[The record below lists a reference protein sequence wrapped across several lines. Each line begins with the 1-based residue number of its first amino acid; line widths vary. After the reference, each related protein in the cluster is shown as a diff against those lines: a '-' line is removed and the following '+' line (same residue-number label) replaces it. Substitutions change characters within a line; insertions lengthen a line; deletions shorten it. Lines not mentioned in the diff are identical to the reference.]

1 MKRTVTCAVLGSL
14 IVAAIAMSTTFPV
27 APAEAQKPMSIRL
40 GVHTALMG
48 APDVIAIR
56 AGYFKQEGLD
66 VQWRRFSL
74 GKEGRDAMIAGH
86 IDVNN
91 TAPVPFLV
99 GLDKGVPY
107 VAIAVNSF
115 FCGINQ
121 MVVAKN
127 ADINSI
133 AQLKGKKIGLPKGT
147 ITEFVFQTKT
157 APAHGLKPGDYQIAN
172 IPDSKDRIPSLVAKA
187 VDAIVLNE
195 PFTSIGENEG
205 LIRVIEDFCKYDILP
220 FMTTATTKIVK
231 ENPDAVVAYFR
242 GWLRAVTLLKEEPE
256 KAATVY
262 LEDLKSLG
270 RDVPLPVLV
279 KALGRMRW
287 EPAIDANMDKYLL
300 DIAKDMVA
308 APAGASDRI
317 KAVPDLGKGVN
328 KELLKKAMA
337 GR

>member
-1 MKRTVTCAVLGSL
+1 MKRPVRYAIFGALAVVTLAL
-14 IVAAIAMSTTFPV
+14 V
-27 APAEAQKPMSIRL
+27 APATAQKPMTVRL
-40 GVHTALMG
+40 GVHTAMMG

-86 IDVNN
+86 IDINN
-91 TAPVPFLV
+91 TAPVPFMV
-99 GLDKGVPY
+99 GLDKGIPY
-107 VAIAVNSF
+107 VAIAVNSY

-127 ADINSI
+127 ADINNI
-133 AQLKGKKIGLPKGT
+133 AQLRGKKIGLPKGT
-147 ITEFVFQTKT
+147 ITEFVFLTKT
-157 APAHGLKPGDYQIAN
+157 APAHGLKSGDYQIAN

-187 VDAIVLNE
+187 VDAVVLNE
-195 PFTSIGENEG
+195 PFTSIGEHEG
-205 LIRVIEDFCKYDILP
+205 LIRVLEDFCKYDVLP

-231 ENPDAVVAYFR
+231 ENPDAVVAYLR
-242 GWLRAVTLLKEEPE
+242 GWLRAVKLLKEEPE
-256 KAATVY
+256 KAAAFY

-270 RDVPLPVLV
+270 REIPTPILL

-287 EPAIDANMDKYLL
+287 EPALDATMDKYLADQAREL
-300 DIAKDMVA
+300 VTST
-308 APAGASDRI
+308 GGDRL
-317 KAVPDLGKGVN
+317 KAVPDLAKGVN

>member
-1 MKRTVTCAVLGSL
+1 MSAVAGALVVAVT
-14 IVAAIAMSTTFPV
+14 AALWLPV
-27 APAEAQKPMSIRL
+27 APVEAQKPMTIRL

-48 APDVIAIR
+48 APDIIAIR
-56 AGYFKQEGLD
+56 SGFFKQEGLD

-107 VAIAVNSF
+107 TAIAVNSY

-127 ADINSI
+127 ADINSV
-133 AQLKGKKIGLPKGT
+133 AQLKGKKVGMPKGT
-147 ITEFVFQTKT
+147 ITEFIFQTKT
-157 APAHGLKPGDYQIAN
+157 APAHGLKPGDYQVAN

-187 VDAIVLNE
+187 VDAVVLNE
-195 PFTSIGENEG
+195 PFTSIGEHEG
-205 LIRVIEDFCKYDILP
+205 VIRVIEDFCKYDPLP

-231 ENPDAVVAYFR
+231 ENPDAVVAYLR
-242 GWLRAVTLLKEEPE
+242 GWMKAIKLLKEDPE
-256 KAATVY
+256 KAAEVY

-270 RDVPLPVLV
+270 RDIPKPVLV

-287 EPAIDANMDKYLL
+287 EPAIDATMDKYLH
-300 DIAKDMVA
+300 DIAKDMLA

-317 KAVPDLGKGVN
+317 KAMPDLGKGVN
-328 KELLKKAMA
+328 KELLAKAAA